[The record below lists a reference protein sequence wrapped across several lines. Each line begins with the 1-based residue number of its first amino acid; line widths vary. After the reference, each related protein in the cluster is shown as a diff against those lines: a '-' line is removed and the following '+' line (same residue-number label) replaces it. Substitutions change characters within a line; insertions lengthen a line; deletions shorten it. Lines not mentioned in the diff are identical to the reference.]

1 MTEENLNNRLML
13 LNKLNDTLQNINQVE
28 IYREDLGYDKAT
40 LFEKLGAIHHAMGHM
55 GKALKYFEKGL
66 ELTKELYESNLR
78 NTNLLE
84 DLAISYYKL
93 AMINKVKSNIEKG
106 KEYFSQWKD
115 IISFLVEKLPQ
126 VPRYRE

>member
-1 MTEENLNNRLML
+1 
-13 LNKLNDTLQNINQVE
+13 
-28 IYREDLGYDKAT
+28 
-40 LFEKLGAIHHAMGHM
+40 MGHM
-55 GKALKYFEKGL
+55 GKALKYFEKDL
-66 ELTKELYESNLR
+66 ELAKELFESNPR

-93 AMINKVKSNIEKG
+93 AMINKAKSNIEKG

-126 VPRYRE
+126 VSRYRQ